1 MPSFSSCVRSASVMV
16 EAAQLRDE
24 ASSPSSSASAA
35 SPSSEGWA
43 FFSASMEVAAE
54 LVAAAARDADA
65 SAVLDPLMAR
75 SCSSV
80 AADAAVVA
88 APAVASELSMGGCA
102 GGGGGGARRSSE
114 GMGARRTMNR
124 EMNPMEKISS
134 PFMGA
139 VRRD

>member
-16 EAAQLRDE
+16 EAAQLRED

-43 FFSASMEVAAE
+43 FFSASVEMAAE

-65 SAVLDPLMAR
+65 SAELDPLMVR

-88 APAVASELSMGGCA
+88 APVVASELSMGGCA
-102 GGGGGGARRSSE
+102 GGGGGARRSSD